1 MEIYPTSSRVLWHV
15 HFGVFIMEI
24 YPTSSCVLEMCSY
37 AVEIVLDLLSQL
49 AHGTSCNLIFLFFI
63 FLSASRL
70 GTVVVSDHTHALPLY
85 TRTPPHA
92 TVYKQTYNY
101 TQIKDRVLL
110 EITRIFRFRRRRA
123 RHIPFVAPRMRGER
137 EYSWETTVPG
147 EKTSAIQGPNTG
159 RQRAH
164 LQR

>member
-1 MEIYPTSSRVLWHV
+1 VACSLWCFYYGNLSHILMCVGNVLICSRNC
-15 HFGVFIMEI
+15 FRFIVATGSW
-24 YPTSSCVLEMCSY
+24 YKLQF
-37 AVEIVLDLLSQL
+37 D
-49 AHGTSCNLIFLFFI
+49 FLFFI